1 MFDIGFSELLIIAVV
16 TLVVVGPERLPKVAR
31 TLGHLMG
38 RFQRY
43 VSDVKSDIDRELRL
57 EEMKKLREEVEMQA
71 RKIET
76 QIGSEARTVEEQLAA
91 PAAEVGAIVRAGGD
105 SLNAPLES
113 LAAPAS
119 SPATAVPG
127 GDAAPPPATPVVAG
141 AADTAVSGSAPA
153 PRNP

>member
-1 MFDIGFSELLIIAVV
+1 MFDIGFSELLVLAVV

-76 QIGSEARTVEEQLAA
+76 QISSEARGVEGQLTA
-91 PAAEVGAIVRAGGD
+91 PVAEVEALAREGGD
-105 SLNAPLES
+105 APKALLES

-119 SPATAVPG
+119 GAATAVPG
-127 GDAAPPPATPVVAG
+127 GDAVPPAAPVIA
-141 AADTAVSGSAPA
+141 APADTAVAGTAPA
-153 PRNP
+153 QRNP